1 MTYLLVGMLIGMII
15 GLAVGSL
22 GIAVQV
28 SEDGNPPSQQGNQF
42 RKII

>member
-22 GIAVQV
+22 GIAVQFLRTEIRRFNREIN
-28 SEDGNPPSQQGNQF
+28 S
-42 RKII
+42 

>member
-22 GIAVQV
+22 GIAVQFLRT
-28 SEDGNPPSQQGNQF
+28 EIRRLN
-42 RKII
+42 RKINLRK

>member
-22 GIAVQV
+22 GIAVQFLRTEIHRLNREIN
-28 SEDGNPPSQQGNQF
+28 S
-42 RKII
+42 RK